1 MYINIWII
9 IFILMIV
16 YTTCFCVKREFF
28 EEPKSESQSVTEK
41 KSGGTKYTIVDV
53 NKAVT
58 LIKDH
63 FLEKEKVNITIT
75 KIISI
80 ENSPQQMTLK
90 LFIYNPIKNVLY
102 GNTVQV
108 KLPISKKEPGTIISI
123 KKFTDAQ
130 EDTKYRD
137 KIEYQPIS
145 FKDGTFT

>member
-1 MYINIWII
+1 M
-9 IFILMIV
+9 
-16 YTTCFCVKREFF
+16 YTTCFCVKKEFF
-28 EEPKSESQSVTEK
+28 EEPKAESQTDAKK
-41 KSGGTKYTIVDV
+41 KSSGTKYTIVDV

-90 LFIYNPIKNVLY
+90 MFIYNPNKNVLH

-108 KLPISKKEPGTIISI
+108 KLPMSKKEPGTILSV
-123 KKFTDAQ
+123 KKFTDEQ
-130 EDTKYRD
+130 ENTKYAD
-137 KIEYQPIS
+137 KNTYQPIS